1 MKRPPKMSLL
11 VNELQLFKKVK
22 ELGMPLA
29 KQEVIS

>member
-1 MKRPPKMSLL
+1 MKWPPKIGLL

-29 KQEVIS
+29 K